1 MALQNA
7 ESYNLMDL
15 RYLFKLIKNTYMMF
29 TFDIFCNI
37 IHNMDELFVFNNNLH
52 ELIYNFSYYIS

>member
-15 RYLFKLIKNTYMMF
+15 RYLFKLIKNTFIMF
-29 TFDIFCNI
+29 TLDIFCNI
-37 IHNMDELFVFNNNLH
+37 IHNMDKPLAFNNKLL
-52 ELIYNFSYYIS
+52 ELI